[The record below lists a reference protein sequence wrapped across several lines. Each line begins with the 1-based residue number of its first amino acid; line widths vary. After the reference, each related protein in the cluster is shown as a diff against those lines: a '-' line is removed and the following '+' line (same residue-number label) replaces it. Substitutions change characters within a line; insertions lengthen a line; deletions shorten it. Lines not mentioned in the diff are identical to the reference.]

1 MENITDNGSTME
13 IELSITADESE
24 LPMIINALS
33 EVEDSVDVSVGEPGE
48 APSASDLSEDQ
59 RYVLAAV
66 QESAGSA
73 LRVIHRTTN
82 ELDGSPFDEYSEED
96 GWNDERE
103 EVQRLLWLLKRND
116 LVRNDGQQWY
126 PTDEAPTDLLS

>member
-1 MENITDNGSTME
+1 MEDIADNGFTME

-24 LPMIINALS
+24 LPMIVNALS
-33 EVEDSVDVSVGEPGE
+33 EIEDSVDVSVRGSGEG
-48 APSASDLSEDQ
+48 PSANDLSEDQ

-66 QESAGSA
+66 QESPGSA

-82 ELDGSPFDEYSEED
+82 ELDGSPFNEYSEED

-126 PTDEAPTDLLS
+126 LTDEAPTDLLE

>member
-1 MENITDNGSTME
+1 ME

>member
-1 MENITDNGSTME
+1 ME

-73 LRVIHRTTN
+73 LRVIHRTAN
-82 ELDGSPFDEYSEED
+82 ELDGSPFGEYSEED

>member
-1 MENITDNGSTME
+1 MEV
-13 IELSITADESE
+13 ELSITADESE
-24 LPMIINALS
+24 LPMIVNALS
-33 EVEDSVDVSVGEPGE
+33 EIEDSIDVSVGERGE
-48 APSASDLSEDQ
+48 GPSASDLSEDQ
-59 RYVLAAV
+59 RYILAAV
-66 QESAGSA
+66 QESPGSA

>member
-1 MENITDNGSTME
+1 MQL
-13 IELSITADESE
+13 ELSITADESE
-24 LPMIINALS
+24 LPMIVSALS
-33 EVEDSVDVSVGEPGE
+33 EIEDSVDVSVAGRGEI
-48 APSASDLSEDQ
+48 PSADDLTEDQ
-59 RYVLAAV
+59 RYVMAAV
-66 QESAGSA
+66 QESPGSA

-82 ELDGSPFDEYSEED
+82 ELEGSPFDEYSEEE

-126 PTDEAPTDLLS
+126 LADNAPTDLLE

>member
-1 MENITDNGSTME
+1 MDPTME

-24 LPMIINALS
+24 LPMIVNALS
-33 EVEDSVDVSVGEPGE
+33 VIEDSVDVSVGERGE
-48 APSASDLSEDQ
+48 GLSASDLSEDQ

-66 QESAGSA
+66 RESPGSA

-82 ELDGSPFDEYSEED
+82 ELNGSPFDEYSEED

-103 EVQRLLWLLKRND
+103 EVQRFLWLLKRND
-116 LVRNDGQQWY
+116 LVQNDGQQWY